1 VVLHKGKAWTAR
13 SRNDERHPTTRT
25 LERGG
30 QCGRSAWRLL
40 RLRADTFLEAGS
52 YVEWVVTV
60 AQAVTTTLVIR
71 YANGATAKRP
81 MAVKVNGAFLI
92 MYEQALAQNWR

>member
-1 VVLHKGKAWTAR
+1 
-13 SRNDERHPTTRT
+13 
-25 LERGG
+25 
-30 QCGRSAWRLL
+30 
-40 RLRADTFLEAGS
+40 
-52 YVEWVVTV
+52 VVTI

-92 MYEQALAQNWR
+92 MYEQALARNWR